1 MNIRKQYLIIFCISA
16 ALLGGCA
23 SEQPKGGLAN
33 QPIPPGAA
41 KLVVPGVKPPA
52 LPLANTTSESRNAMT
67 VSQRFSNDVTYNL
80 RQIDPNKYGDTD
92 AYPWGAYFCEMRKE
106 GYSGAQIQNLVQE
119 QLAGYSEEDAL
130 TNSVILNETY
140 KEAVRSLCPA
150 K

>member
-1 MNIRKQYLIIFCISA
+1 MNHQKTTPLIFFVLSV
-16 ALLGGCA
+16 ALLGGCG
-23 SEQPKGGLAN
+23 QPE

-41 KLVVPGVKPPA
+41 KLVIPEVKPPA

-67 VSQRFSNDVTYNL
+67 LPQRFNNDVTYNL

-92 AYPWGAYFCEMRKE
+92 AYPWGAYFCEMRKA
-106 GYSGAQIQNLVQE
+106 GYSGVQIQNLVQE

-150 K
+150 NAK